1 MFALHTMMIDA
12 ANDNY
17 ILGGV
22 TMFKTMEKAV
32 EERDC
37 IIDGLKEDYEIDEGD
52 IAYDGN
58 ETTIPLNSDSFYTIR
73 IEEVEE
79 AV

>member
-1 MFALHTMMIDA
+1 MFALHTMMIDT

-17 ILGGV
+17 VLGGV
-22 TMFKTMEKAV
+22 TLFKTMEKAV
-32 EERDC
+32 KERDA
-37 IIDGLKEDYEIDEGD
+37 IINELKEDYEIDEGD
-52 IAYDGN
+52 ITFDGN
-58 ETTIPLNSDSFYTIR
+58 ETTIRLNYDSLFTIR